1 MEEYKIKPIAKIYT
15 DFPEKF
21 GLPRQSGLIDAL
33 KGRIVFEPPY
43 RDFAAVK
50 ELSEYSHIWV
60 LWLFSRSER
69 EGWYATVRPP
79 RLGGNKRV
87 GVFATRSPYRPNPIG
102 LSAVKLDRVVN
113 EKSLGPVLE
122 VSGIDMA
129 DGTPILDIKPYLSFT
144 DSYPNAICGF
154 ADRIYGSKLSVII
167 PGEIQNK
174 IPSELL
180 EQLKC
185 VLAEDPR
192 PRYHN
197 DPERIYGFFFSKH
210 EVKFRV
216 SGQVLTVLSVE
227 PYGNIH

>member
-113 EKSLGPVLE
+113 DKSLGPVLE

-154 ADRIYGSKLSVII
+154 ADRIYGSKLSV
-167 PGEIQNK
+167 K
-174 IPSELL
+174 IKFRPNYLNSLNAFL
-180 EQLKC
+180 RKIR
-185 VLAEDPR
+185 VLAIITTPR
-192 PRYHN
+192 
-197 DPERIYGFFFSKH
+197 EFTASFL
-210 EVKFRV
+210 V
-216 SGQVLTVLSVE
+216 SMRLNSGWS
-227 PYGNIH
+227 GRF